1 MFVLL
6 FTYVVFVFSFRRRK
20 MPLAPRHQRSQLL
33 QKPRDAEWV
42 RIRFVCCFSVL
53 EYDHYYAFEKKNS
66 F

>member
-1 MFVLL
+1 
-6 FTYVVFVFSFRRRK
+6 

-53 EYDHYYAFEKKNS
+53 EYDHYYAFEKKTLFS
-66 F
+66 VILAKKI